1 MKKRMIAFLC
11 IALFLLTACT
21 SAPKKSRMVP
31 GGSAEA
37 IGDEASAV
45 SGGAVSGDV
54 VSLKDEQ
61 ELDALSQSLEDD
73 FNLEEI
79 DEMVDIEI

>member
-21 SAPKKSRMVP
+21 PAPKKSSMMP
-31 GGSAEA
+31 DGPAEP

-45 SGGAVSGDV
+45 SGVDVSGDV

-61 ELDALSQSLEDD
+61 ELDALSQSLEEDLD
-73 FNLEEI
+73 LEEI
-79 DEMVDIEI
+79 DEMINLDI

>member
-21 SAPKKSRMVP
+21 SAPKKSRMEP
-31 GGSAEA
+31 GGPAEA

-45 SGGAVSGDV
+45 SGGDVSGDI

-61 ELDALSQSLEDD
+61 ELDALSQSLEEDIG
-73 FNLEEI
+73 LEEI
-79 DEMVDIEI
+79 DEMVNLDI

>member
-21 SAPKKSRMVP
+21 SAPKKSNVVADGP
-31 GGSAEA
+31 AEA

-45 SGGAVSGDV
+45 SSGDVSGNV

-61 ELDALSQSLEDD
+61 ELDALSQSLEEDLD
-73 FNLEEI
+73 LEEI
-79 DEMVDIEI
+79 DEMVNLDI